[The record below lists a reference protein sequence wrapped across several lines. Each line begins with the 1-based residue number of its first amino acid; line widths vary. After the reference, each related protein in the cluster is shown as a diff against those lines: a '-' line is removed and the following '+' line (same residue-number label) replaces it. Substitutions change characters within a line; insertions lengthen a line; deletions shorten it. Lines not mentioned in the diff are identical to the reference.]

1 MAYNSGL
8 NGIITKKWRGSVSL
22 SGENK
27 GILGKIN
34 GSLRNRR
41 EETVK
46 GRGVWHAAA
55 NDVTELD
62 TSY

>member
-8 NGIITKKWRGSVSL
+8 NGILTKKWTGSVSL

-27 GILGKIN
+27 GVLGKIN
-34 GSLRNRR
+34 WSLRNRW

-46 GRGVWHAAA
+46 GRGAWHAAVHE
-55 NDVTELD
+55 VTESD
-62 TSY
+62 MAE